1 MLSQAVNR
9 LVGIQT
15 AGMGSIV
22 RTRPTVRTS
31 LNVRIGKDIVT
42 TAAVS
47 HSGPV
52 HMRPEPGQ

>member
-9 LVGIQT
+9 LVGI

-31 LNVRIGKDIVT
+31 LIVRIGKDVVT